1 MATRRRRTILVVAA
15 SPPAVLDQRTKR
27 ALLVIGEN
35 YDELAEP
42 TEAVINS
49 KKPPV

>member
-1 MATRRRRTILVVAA
+1 MAARRRRTILVVAA

-27 ALLVIGEN
+27 ALLAIAEN
-35 YDELAEP
+35 YDELAER

-49 KKPPV
+49 KKLPI